1 MFTDQCKAKTGRRE
15 GRTHSRLRASPSDKK
30 NKLETKTEL
39 SLLNVPKMYQ
49 LVKYSQPQSQDKIVN
64 IILSLSPNWPFK
76 EICGVREMERE
87 KAA

>member
-1 MFTDQCKAKTGRRE
+1 
-15 GRTHSRLRASPSDKK
+15 
-30 NKLETKTEL
+30 
-39 SLLNVPKMYQ
+39 MYQ